1 MMTPV
6 FSLPCAIVLSCAK
19 SLLYRGVSA
28 PNAGKRGFWAV
39 NTLSFSVSAC
49 ILTVFA
55 VLSGSLRTPSCQTV
69 LLAIPFA
76 LITLAAQVFYIRAQH
91 LGTVSLN
98 TFLYSC
104 GFIIPVLYSI
114 IRLREPVKV
123 LQISG
128 LFLLLCTLYVYL
140 LPQKTK
146 VNGKWLTCILAA
158 SLCSG
163 LLGILQKVQQNTP
176 YAAELDG
183 FLVVSFLLCAVL
195 SGIFYFISR
204 RGKERQSM
212 SLRLSERVFAVCVG
226 IVAALLNRVNLSLA
240 GALPGMIFYP
250 VFNGSVT
257 LLSGITSYLVYRE
270 KMNVRQWISLCLGI
284 AAIALIAL

>member
-1 MMTPV
+1 MMTPI
-6 FSLPCAIVLSCAK
+6 FSLPCAILLSCAK

-28 PNAGKRGFWAV
+28 PTAGKRGFWAV
-39 NTLSFSVSAC
+39 NTLSFFISAC
-49 ILTVFA
+49 ILAVFA
-55 VLSGSLRTPSCQTV
+55 VLIGSLRTVSYQTV

-114 IRLREPVKV
+114 IRLREPVKAM
-123 LQISG
+123 QIAG
-128 LFLLLCTLYVYL
+128 LLLLLFTLYLYL
-140 LPQKTK
+140 LPQKTM
-146 VNGKWLTCILAA
+146 VNVKWLACILIA
-158 SLCSG
+158 SFSSG
-163 LLGILQKVQQNTP
+163 FLGVLQKVQQNTP

-183 FLVVSFLLCAVL
+183 FLIIAFLLCALL
-195 SGIFYFISR
+195 SAMLYCISGR
-204 RGKERQSM
+204 KESRQSGA
-212 SLRLSERVFAVCVG
+212 LRPSVRVAAVCMG

-250 VFNGSVT
+250 VFNGPVT
-257 LLSGITSYLVYRE
+257 LLSGIAAYLVYRE
-270 KMNVRQWISLCLGI
+270 KTNVRQWISLCLGI